1 MTVISNSKRIDLT
14 SFIDCQLCDEVVG
27 PRTRFWN
34 RQWREEH
41 QFLSQHPCRI
51 SFYCQLRIKN
61 KLQY

>member
-41 QFLSQHPCRI
+41 PCRI
-51 SFYCQLRIKN
+51 SFYCQL
-61 KLQY
+61 